1 MTPLFERPNLPD
13 LAPCARPPASAR
25 RTTCGR
31 PITRHGSTR
40 SGRKAGSQKGQ
51 RLGAL
56 EVSEDKELCCK
67 ASEPPRELEVTSD
80 ELTCPSAV
88 TGTFASGADGPDLA
102 RVGSPGATIPGRSR
116 SMAGKEAQAEEAVEV
131 PKGLCPD
138 EADRPEGPSL
148 APIGR

>member
-1 MTPLFERPNLPD
+1 MEW
-13 LAPCARPPASAR
+13 
-25 RTTCGR
+25 
-31 PITRHGSTR
+31 
-40 SGRKAGSQKGQ
+40 SQGWKQIGQ

-67 ASEPPRELEVTSD
+67 TPEPPCEPEVTFD
-80 ELTCPSAV
+80 ESACPSAV

-102 RVGSPGATIPGRSR
+102 RLGTPGATIPGRFG

-138 EADRPEGPSL
+138 EADRPDGPSL